1 MLNIFHTP
9 TVFNY
14 KALIKYLSLFTEVN
28 IPTSFANAKFFMI
41 AHDFA
46 FYSDDINNVST
57 LKLKNTKILY
67 FVYQCFTDRDQSPKC
82 SSVNQFLIDIL

>member
-1 MLNIFHTP
+1 MHNIFHTP
-9 TVFNY
+9 TFFNY

-28 IPTSFANAKFFMI
+28 MPTSFENAKFFMI

-57 LKLKNTKILY
+57 LKLKNTEILY
-67 FVYQCFTDRDQSPKC
+67 LVYVFHRQRPESQMLFSE
-82 SSVNQFLIDIL
+82 SVPD